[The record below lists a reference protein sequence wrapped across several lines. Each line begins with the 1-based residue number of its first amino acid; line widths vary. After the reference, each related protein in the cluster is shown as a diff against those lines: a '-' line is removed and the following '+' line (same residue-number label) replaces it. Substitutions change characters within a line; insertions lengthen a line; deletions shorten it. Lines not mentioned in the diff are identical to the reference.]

1 MQASTKH
8 NVTFHR
14 VWLIP
19 LILASIT
26 AFGLLAALLGR
37 GIWHVAAWFALACPI
52 LVTALLGL
60 KRKRG

>member
-8 NVTFHR
+8 TVTFHR
-14 VWLIP
+14 VWRIP
-19 LILASIT
+19 FILALVT

-52 LVTALLGL
+52 LVTAYFGL
-60 KRKRG
+60 KRNKG